1 MEDSRTFLNH
11 INDNYDSLKKRFR
24 NFCIEKHYDW
34 DSDIFSNTILKCHAA
49 IEKKGAL
56 RDTTPQGIEN
66 YLFQS
71 FKTNLKRE
79 KQYSRNSR
87 RDTNVTGVEELYEQY
102 YNDTNITPTEKIRN
116 DSWKDF
122 ATVYLIKRVE
132 EEFDAEHMHLFQL
145 KYLCNMTYRE
155 LAEKTNS
162 KGVRNKVLAVKDW
175 LKENVTKDEIR
186 KAFQEFNGSIM

>member
-1 MEDSRTFLNH
+1 MEDSRIFLNH
-11 INDNYDSLKKRFR
+11 INDNYDSLRKRLR

-34 DSDIFSNTILKCHAA
+34 DDDIFSDTIVKCHAA
-49 IEKKGAL
+49 IEKKGSL
-56 RDTTPQGIEN
+56 RDTTPQGMEN

-102 YNDTNITPTEKIRN
+102 YNDVNMTAQEKVKS
-116 DSWKDF
+116 DLFKDF

-145 KYLCNMTYRE
+145 KYLCNLTYRE
-155 LAEKTNS
+155 LAEKANS

-186 KAFQEFNGSIM
+186 KAFQEFHGSIM

>member
-1 MEDSRTFLNH
+1 MEDSRIFLNH
-11 INDNYDSLKKRFR
+11 INDNYDSLRKRFR

-34 DSDIFSNTILKCHAA
+34 DDDIFSDTIVKCHAA
-49 IEKKGAL
+49 IEKKGSL
-56 RDTTPQGIEN
+56 RDTTPQGMEN

-71 FKTNLKRE
+71 FKINLKRE

-102 YNDTNITPTEKIRN
+102 YNDVNITAQEKVKS
-116 DSWKDF
+116 DLFKDF

-145 KYLCNMTYRE
+145 KYLCNLTYRE

-175 LKENVTKDEIR
+175 LKENVKKDEIR
-186 KAFQEFNGSIM
+186 KAFQEFHGSIM

>member
-11 INDNYDSLKKRFR
+11 INDNYDSLRKRFR

-34 DSDIFSNTILKCHAA
+34 DDDIFSDTIVKCHDA
-49 IEKKGAL
+49 IKKKGSL

-102 YNDTNITPTEKIRN
+102 YNDVNMTAQEKVKN
-116 DSWKDF
+116 DLFKDF
-122 ATVYLIKRVE
+122 ATLYIMMVVE
-132 EEFDAEHMHLFQL
+132 NNFPPEHFHLFQL
-145 KYLCNMTYRE
+145 KTLCNLTYRQ
-155 LAEKTNS
+155 LAEKTKS
-162 KGVRNKVLAVKDW
+162 KGVRQKVLDVKNW
-175 LKENVTKDEIR
+175 LKENVTKAEIKQAYDEQCR
-186 KAFQEFNGSIM
+186 RFF